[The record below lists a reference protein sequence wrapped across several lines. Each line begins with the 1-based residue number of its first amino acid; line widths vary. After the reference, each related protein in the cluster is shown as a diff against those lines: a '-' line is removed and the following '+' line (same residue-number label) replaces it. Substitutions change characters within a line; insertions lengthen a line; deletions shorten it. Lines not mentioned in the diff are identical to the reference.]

1 MQAQFEI
8 KDLRE
13 LFALRYQVYCVERR
27 FLAGDEYPNG
37 EESDLFDAAAVH
49 FAAVDRAGKVLGS
62 VRLVQH
68 TPGIGFPYQ
77 EHCQD
82 LFPGEAELPIKDAV
96 EISRLVVS
104 KIHLRRSE
112 DRDADFIDATAMR
125 RSPCLGAERRSSSRC
140 EAIVLGLYKARYQ
153 YCLEAGIKHWYAA
166 MERSLVRLLARYG
179 VSFSPIGPVA
189 NYFGS
194 VIPHCVSLTSLQG
207 SVGRLSEQLLDWF
220 NDPEPDL
227 SNGIQV
233 IRLTTASQ
241 YGAKANLP
249 NHSLIS

>member
-77 EHCQD
+77 EHCQES
-82 LFPGEAELPIKDAV
+82 FPG
-96 EISRLVVS
+96 
-104 KIHLRRSE
+104 
-112 DRDADFIDATAMR
+112 
-125 RSPCLGAERRSSSRC
+125 
-140 EAIVLGLYKARYQ
+140 
-153 YCLEAGIKHWYAA
+153 
-166 MERSLVRLLARYG
+166 
-179 VSFSPIGPVA
+179 
-189 NYFGS
+189 
-194 VIPHCVSLTSLQG
+194 
-207 SVGRLSEQLLDWF
+207 
-220 NDPEPDL
+220 
-227 SNGIQV
+227 
-233 IRLTTASQ
+233 
-241 YGAKANLP
+241 
-249 NHSLIS
+249 